1 MFEDMLRIVC
11 GEGTVAADQQQHQ
24 EEEPDV
30 EVVKEE
36 ENPKKEIHTV
46 TCKYDND
53 VLALEEKYG
62 NLEGKEITIDLQTL
76 LQLVP
81 RERRRIDA
89 YRGVLSYLEDK
100 RNCKITITSRK
111 TKV

>member
-11 GEGTVAADQQQHQ
+11 GEGTVAADQQHQ

-36 ENPKKEIHTV
+36 EKPKKIETHTPS
-46 TCKYDND
+46 KYDND
-53 VLALEEKYG
+53 IRALEEKYG

-89 YRGVLSYLEDK
+89 YRGLLSYLEDK

-111 TKV
+111 TKI

>member
-11 GEGTVAADQQQHQ
+11 GEGTVAADQQHQ

-36 ENPKKEIHTV
+36 EKPKKIETHTPS
-46 TCKYDND
+46 KYDND
-53 VLALEEKYG
+53 IRALEEKYG

-89 YRGVLSYLEDK
+89 YRGLLSYLEDK

-111 TKV
+111 TKYE

>member
-24 EEEPDV
+24 EEEPDM

-36 ENPKKEIHTV
+36 EKPKKIETHTPS
-46 TCKYDND
+46 KYDND
-53 VLALEEKYG
+53 IRALEEKYG
-62 NLEGKEITIDLQTL
+62 NLEGKEIKIDLQTL

-89 YRGVLSYLEDK
+89 YRGLLSYLEDK

>member
-11 GEGTVAADQQQHQ
+11 GEGTVAADQQHQ

-36 ENPKKEIHTV
+36 EKPKKIETHTPS
-46 TCKYDND
+46 KYDND
-53 VLALEEKYG
+53 IRALEEKYG

-89 YRGVLSYLEDK
+89 YRGLLSYLEDK

>member
-1 MFEDMLRIVC
+1 MLRIVC
-11 GEGTVAADQQQHQ
+11 GEGTVAADQQHQ

-36 ENPKKEIHTV
+36 EKPKKIETHTPS
-46 TCKYDND
+46 KYDND
-53 VLALEEKYG
+53 IRALEEKYG

-89 YRGVLSYLEDK
+89 YRGLLSYLEDK

-111 TKV
+111 TKI

>member
-1 MFEDMLRIVC
+1 MLRIVC
-11 GEGTVAADQQQHQ
+11 GEGTVAADQQHQ

-36 ENPKKEIHTV
+36 EKPKKIETHTPS
-46 TCKYDND
+46 KYDND
-53 VLALEEKYG
+53 IRALEEKYG
-62 NLEGKEITIDLQTL
+62 NLDGKEITIDLQTL

-89 YRGVLSYLEDK
+89 YRGLLSYLEDK

-111 TKV
+111 TKYE

>member
-1 MFEDMLRIVC
+1 M
-11 GEGTVAADQQQHQ
+11 
-24 EEEPDV
+24 

-36 ENPKKEIHTV
+36 EKPKKIETHTPS
-46 TCKYDND
+46 KYDND
-53 VLALEEKYG
+53 IRALEEKYG

-89 YRGVLSYLEDK
+89 YRGLLSYLEDK

>member
-1 MFEDMLRIVC
+1 MLRIVC
-11 GEGTVAADQQQHQ
+11 GEGTVAADQQHQ

-36 ENPKKEIHTV
+36 EEKPKKIETHTPS
-46 TCKYDND
+46 KYDND
-53 VLALEEKYG
+53 IRALEEKYG
-62 NLEGKEITIDLQTL
+62 NLDGKEITIDLQTL

-89 YRGVLSYLEDK
+89 YRGLLSYLEDK

-111 TKV
+111 TKI

>member
-24 EEEPDV
+24 EQEPDV

-36 ENPKKEIHTV
+36 EKPKKIETHTPS
-46 TCKYDND
+46 KYDND
-53 VLALEEKYG
+53 IRALEEKYG
-62 NLEGKEITIDLQTL
+62 NLEDKEITIDLQTL

-89 YRGVLSYLEDK
+89 YRGLLSYLEDK

-111 TKV
+111 TKI